1 MSETIEVNKS
11 DFEHL
16 VGVARWVAFEC
27 DADQFDLAKDRLDAA
42 SEKFSELVYWEEQP
56 EGEI

>member
-1 MSETIEVNKS
+1 MSDKIEVNKF
-11 DFEHL
+11 DFQHL
-16 VGVARWVAFEC
+16 VSVARWVAFDS
-27 DADQFDLAKDRLDAA
+27 DASQFDLAKDRLDAA